1 MRKIFLLSLLVLGI
15 VLCSCVENGEN
26 PEIPDGF
33 QDDVSQA
40 EKIENAFKDLSY
52 WRFPD
57 TVDDVAEDISGEF
70 SLSIKEQPETDAV
83 SFVAVITEPNGKS
96 FVSHVALYLLERKNE
111 DGEWE
116 LLDYTEDFFEQNDG
130 MWEETELTRRPD
142 GDGSK
147 MVSELV
153 IKASYHGYKTFPS
166 GEYRLTRK
174 IAYSVNHESISQTLT
189 CEFTIAE

>member
-189 CEFTIAE
+189 CEFTISE

>member
-1 MRKIFLLSLLVLGI
+1 MRRIFLLSLVICSLALG
-15 VLCSCVENGEN
+15 SCVENSEYS
-26 PEIPDGF
+26 EFSIDRWA
-33 QDDVSQA
+33 DTSKT
-40 EKIENAFKDLSY
+40 EMIESEFIDLSY

-57 TVDDVAEDISGEF
+57 VVDDVAEDISGEF

-96 FVSHVALYLLERKNE
+96 FVSHVALYLLEKKNE

-116 LLDYTEDFFEQNDG
+116 LLDYTEDFFKQNDG
-130 MWEETELTRRPD
+130 MWQDTELKRRPD

-174 IAYSVNHESISQTLT
+174 IAYSVSHESISQTLT
-189 CEFTIAE
+189 CEFTISE

>member
-1 MRKIFLLSLLVLGI
+1 MRKIFLLSLLVLSI
-15 VLCSCVENGEN
+15 VLGSCVESGEKT
-26 PEIPDGF
+26 EIPDGF
-33 QDDVSQA
+33 QDDVSEA
-40 EKIENAFKDLSY
+40 EMIENAFKDLSY

-70 SLSIKEQPETDAV
+70 SLSIKEQPGTDNV

-116 LLDYTEDFFEQNDG
+116 LLDYTEDFFKQNDG

-189 CEFTIAE
+189 CEFTIS

>member
-1 MRKIFLLSLLVLGI
+1 M
-15 VLCSCVENGEN
+15 
-26 PEIPDGF
+26 
-33 QDDVSQA
+33 
-40 EKIENAFKDLSY
+40 
-52 WRFPD
+52 
-57 TVDDVAEDISGEF
+57 
-70 SLSIKEQPETDAV
+70 
-83 SFVAVITEPNGKS
+83 
-96 FVSHVALYLLERKNE
+96 YLLERKNE

-142 GDGSK
+142 GDGSR

-174 IAYSVNHESISQTLT
+174 IAYSVSHESISQTLT
-189 CEFTIAE
+189 CEFTISE